1 MRFDYFLKTKSLNNI
16 LKRLKNSTVKTTI
29 PISTRNKLS
38 YDLVNQVDR
47 DRFLYDYTKAFYD
60 EFVEPVVEEK
70 LFDFEFCLLLFLEK
84 KINYSFFE
92 VLYTFKN
99 IKKGKRPETE
109 IENLIYNTIY
119 AYEFIKMPK
128 IVLDE
133 NNFEMFVHILLQ
145 NLDFDLDI
153 KANYYRSPT
162 DKTIVENSLSA
173 NDIDS
178 EFNALFDYL
187 KDMDSKMLSGYTQA
201 YILFIMLML
210 ISPFKSYNLTF
221 STLFTQWFSFQRN
234 ESKKIVIPLYQIAKN
249 WNNFNDNINNLINE
263 ELNVNQTLN
272 TIKHCYI
279 ENINFYYHASH
290 IYKWILKDR
299 KKRMWIFEDD
309 QTFILLVLMLQKTEN
324 LSLSSIK
331 NLLTVNKIKL
341 LSDQE
346 LKKILDKLIN
356 KNVIQKIGN
365 QTIKYSFYDKDLEK
379 ARFLVK

>member
-1 MRFDYFLKTKSLNNI
+1 M
-16 LKRLKNSTVKTTI
+16 STFI
-29 PISTRNKLS
+29 FR
-38 YDLVNQVDR
+38 
-47 DRFLYDYTKAFYD
+47 
-60 EFVEPVVEEK
+60 
-70 LFDFEFCLLLFLEK
+70 K

-299 KKRMWIFEDD
+299 KKRMCFFEDD